1 MELLENN
8 ILTKEFK
15 DDLTLDLDIAPAPA
29 DPLHIDS
36 PVIIDFDLKVCKMT
50 REDGTKINV
59 RTVSCSSD
67 ASLAA
72 NVKLYNPYAYRMLKA
87 LRDKYGCSQF
97 NMVIAS
103 RLTGL
108 SLSCLNSE
116 SFKKGFMT
124 YKTWRLIYDAI
135 TTRFGEDERWF
146 TQFCELLVIHGRGYH
161 PKRRYATRNKLTVT
175 EFDVNEYVLEKRQ
188 NICNAVGSDR
198 MPVSKSTYF
207 QAKETD
213 DMGYFIS
220 TDFNRNSVTHSIGE
234 NDVDVTNKE
243 DFVQYIENWL
253 DHETTI
259 YRGALWASQGAVSI
273 SSHAPVT
280 DASEQVHMMAS
291 DAEPKDFQRYHF
303 EGGKYV
309 SVMFNIDVAHD
320 ALEYALLKQ
329 TENLTVNQLND
340 VFSYV
345 VSK

>member
-1 MELLENN
+1 M
-8 ILTKEFK
+8 I
-15 DDLTLDLDIAPAPA
+15 
-29 DPLHIDS
+29 
-36 PVIIDFDLKVCKMT
+36 
-50 REDGTKINV
+50 RE
-59 RTVSCSSD
+59 
-67 ASLAA
+67 
-72 NVKLYNPYAYRMLKA
+72 
-87 LRDKYGCSQF
+87 Q
-97 NMVIAS
+97 
-103 RLTGL
+103 
-108 SLSCLNSE
+108 
-116 SFKKGFMT
+116 FMT

-135 TTRFGEDERWF
+135 TARFGEDERWF

-175 EFDVNEYVLEKRQ
+175 QFDVNDYVLEKRH

-234 NDVDVTNKE
+234 NDVDITTKE

-280 DASEQVHMMAS
+280 DASEQVHMRAS
-291 DAEPKDFQRYHF
+291 DAEPQNFQRYRF
-303 EGGKYV
+303 EGGKYI
-309 SVMFNIDVAHD
+309 SVTFDMDTTHD

-329 TENLTVNQLND
+329 TENLTVRQLND
-340 VFSYV
+340 VFNYV
-345 VSK
+345 ISK